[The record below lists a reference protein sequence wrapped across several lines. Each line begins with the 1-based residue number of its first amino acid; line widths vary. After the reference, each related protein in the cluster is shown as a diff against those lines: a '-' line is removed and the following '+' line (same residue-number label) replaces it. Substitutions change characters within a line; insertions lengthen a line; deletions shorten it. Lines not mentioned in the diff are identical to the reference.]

1 VLPRQEVNGMLLRS
15 TRCVVFAIALVV
27 PAIAAARPAQSPDL
41 KTQATPWPP
50 AGVERPGQGIQDP
63 QLVKDTKPAYTEG
76 ALNAGIEG
84 IVQVE
89 AVVRADGTVG
99 DVRIVKSLD
108 KEYGLDQAAIDA
120 VKGWQFKPGRKDG
133 QAVPVLVSIDLSF
146 KVRSSR

>member
-1 VLPRQEVNGMLLRS
+1 MLLRS
-15 TRCVVFAIALVV
+15 TRCVVFAVALVV
-27 PAIAAARPAQSPDL
+27 PAIVSAQPAQSPDA

-63 QLVKDTKPAYTEG
+63 QLVKDRKPAYTEG

-84 IVQVE
+84 NVQVE
-89 AVVRADGTVG
+89 AVVGTDGTVG
-99 DVRIVKSLD
+99 EVRVVKSLD

-133 QAVPVLVSIDLSF
+133 QPVPVLVTIDLSF
-146 KVRSSR
+146 KVRTPR